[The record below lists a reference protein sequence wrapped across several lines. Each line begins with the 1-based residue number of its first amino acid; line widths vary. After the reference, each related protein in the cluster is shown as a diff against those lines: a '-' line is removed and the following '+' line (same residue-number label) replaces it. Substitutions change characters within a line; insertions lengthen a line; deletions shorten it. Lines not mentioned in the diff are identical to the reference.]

1 LLSIMS
7 QRIGF
12 KMRNFIFRVVIL
24 SLILTSC
31 VTPHELYYLQTPK
44 NSLNSIAAYK
54 DTVSYQD
61 YKLKVG
67 DKLYIQVYSTDEKT
81 NALFGGGAMTGG
93 LQIMSSNSDNMD
105 LFLYIINDSGKIHLP
120 LLGELEVVGKT
131 VRETKFFLEDT
142 IKTIL
147 PMNSVD
153 VRILGRFF
161 SIIGGGKSGRFAMI
175 KEKLNIFQA
184 IAMFGDFGTFIDRSK
199 IRIIRQTNK
208 GTVIKV
214 FDVRSADILHS
225 EFYYIEPNDVIY
237 LEPLTAQFFG
247 INNLWAFVSVGLTTF
262 SFALLIYKLTIPAK
276 V

>member
-1 LLSIMS
+1 MS